1 MSDLKI
7 MPGMTAGQLPSPGPA
22 KGADA
27 GKENFGDFL
36 SNALKSVDSLQ
47 QEAGEAQDK
56 LARGDAAELHQVMIA
71 AEKAGLSMD
80 LLLEIRKRLV
90 DAYQEIERMPV

>member
-1 MSDLKI
+1 MNGIKI
-7 MPGMTAGQLPSPGPA
+7 TPGTIGAQFPAIGQA
-22 KGADA
+22 KAA
-27 GKENFGDFL
+27 ESGKDSFSDFL
-36 SNALKSVDSLQ
+36 SNALKGVDDLQ
-47 QEAGEAQDK
+47 QEAGEAQEK

-90 DAYQEIERMPV
+90 ETYQEIERMPV

>member
-1 MSDLKI
+1 MSDIKI
-7 MPGMTAGQLPSPGPA
+7 MPGAIGTKALTLGQTKSVDSGS
-22 KGADA
+22 
-27 GKENFGDFL
+27 ENCGDFL
-36 SNALKSVDSLQ
+36 SNALKGVDNLQ

-56 LARGDAAELHQVMIA
+56 LVRGDAAELHQVMIA

>member
-1 MSDLKI
+1 MSIMKI
-7 MPGMTAGQLPSPGPA
+7 MPGAIKTNALGLGQTKTAE
-22 KGADA
+22 A
-27 GKENFGDFL
+27 GTENFGDFL
-36 SNALKSVDSLQ
+36 SNALKGVDNLQ

-56 LARGDAAELHQVMIA
+56 LVRGDAAELHQVMIA

-90 DAYQEIERMPV
+90 EAYQEIERMPV